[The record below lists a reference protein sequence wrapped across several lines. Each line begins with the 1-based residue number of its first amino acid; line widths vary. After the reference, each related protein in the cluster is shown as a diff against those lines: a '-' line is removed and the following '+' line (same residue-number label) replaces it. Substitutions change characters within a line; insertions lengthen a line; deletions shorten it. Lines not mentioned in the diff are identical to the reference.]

1 MEELKGITTL
11 SPSIRPVVP
20 DPRSKDLGNK
30 INFSFN
36 FWSHQSDPAVFY
48 ETTWR
53 SFAYPS
59 SFFAL

>member
-30 INFSFN
+30 NNFS
-36 FWSHQSDPAVFY
+36 
-48 ETTWR
+48 
-53 SFAYPS
+53 
-59 SFFAL
+59 